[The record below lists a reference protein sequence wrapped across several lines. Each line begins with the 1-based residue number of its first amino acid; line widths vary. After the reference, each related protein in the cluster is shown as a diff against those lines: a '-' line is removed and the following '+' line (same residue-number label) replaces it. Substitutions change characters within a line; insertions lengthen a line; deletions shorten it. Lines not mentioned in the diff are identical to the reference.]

1 MTDALDTAPRPPA
14 RRVRLH
20 AVRPVRGAGGRAVEL
35 RSAILRTLRLRR
47 RPTALEDCEI
57 ARVIRLQL
65 MAEEGTSTS
74 LDERLRAERTAD
86 AALRRLLR
94 GALQRLEATHGR
106 P

>member
-1 MTDALDTAPRPPA
+1 MTDGLDTAPRPPA

-47 RPTALEDCEI
+47 RPTALDCEI

>member
-1 MTDALDTAPRPPA
+1 
-14 RRVRLH
+14 
-20 AVRPVRGAGGRAVEL
+20 
-35 RSAILRTLRLRR
+35 
-47 RPTALEDCEI
+47 LEDCEI